1 MKNFFLATLVALVS
15 LISNFAFSEIIVD
28 GILNEKEWNTAQKI
42 TKFYEVYP
50 YSLREVND
58 FKTQILI
65 VESEKGLYFGFKN
78 YQSNESMR
86 TMNHLRDQERA
97 LSDKN
102 GIVIDFNGDG
112 IEGYNF
118 FISSSGSIGDAT
130 VTDEKE
136 RNWDWDADWQSA
148 ATVKE
153 GVWYSETFIP
163 WTIASMKTQ
172 AGDKRKV
179 NMAFYRM
186 LMGVGRGF
194 STIKG
199 SVYENVYLSVFDE
212 YEFTNYSTSKLDFFP
227 YTTLTEDVSNSD
239 QVAKVGAELFWKID
253 SSKQLNLTL
262 NPDFGQ
268 VESDEV
274 VVNFSAFETFYSDK
288 RPFFA
293 ENNSMFDVSDRMHRI
308 INTRRI
314 GGRPDYDCEA
324 YEDLKEYCQQNKAE
338 TSEIDFALKYTQKG
352 EVDIGFMSASERDEK
367 FSEGRDFHALRLNTK
382 YNNLKYG
389 YLGTYV
395 NKPFLRMNSQV
406 NSLDFMYLPS
416 KIHRMTG
423 NFMHSNVNK
432 RDGFGFTMGYG
443 YSPDQNFASGIG
455 INFYDDQLDLNDMG
469 YLILND
475 RLMFNGRT
483 QFKKTSFPQGSIFRS
498 RLFEIG
504 YGSKFNADTV
514 REGSNLAFKIE
525 SNFTDLSEIKTE
537 IFYRSTGRNTRITR
551 GSPLAPYINMPK
563 GMGGYIEFTGPRKPT
578 YIYSLR
584 FERGKG
590 SEHSP
595 EIGWKNSSRGFIKF
609 MPAEN
614 LSFSMLYQHT
624 DEKNWLNWLDDNLLA
639 TFHRKQ
645 RKSVF
650 ELEWFKNNK
659 HELRIKAQLVAFTGR
674 NPIPYLGDQKGNLKP
689 IDLNISPITIS
700 ELAFQVR
707 YRYEIMPLSYLYLVY
722 SKGGRVT
729 LNDDEDNLASLYR
742 RPWNDPAKENFTL
755 KLRYRF

>member
-1 MKNFFLATLVALVS
+1 MHYLQTIGLILTFILSFALESKIKIDGSLDEAEWQKAKVIDKFF
-15 LISNFAFSEIIVD
+15 
-28 GILNEKEWNTAQKI
+28 
-42 TKFYEVYP
+42 EVYP

-58 FKTQILI
+58 YKTQILI
-65 VESEKGLYFGFKN
+65 IESEQGLYFGFKN
-78 YQSNESMR
+78 FQTNETMR
-86 TMNHLRDQERA
+86 VNNHLRDQERS

-102 GIVIDFNGDG
+102 GIVIDFDGDG

-118 FISSSGSIGDAT
+118 FISSSGSVGDAT

-148 ATVKE
+148 ALVKD

-172 AGDKRKV
+172 TGDKRKIK
-179 NMAFYRM
+179 MAFYRM

-212 YEFTNYSTSKLDFFP
+212 FQFNNYSGTKLDFFP
-227 YTTLTEDVSNSD
+227 YTTLTEDIANSD
-239 QVAKVGAELFWKID
+239 QISKAGAEIFWKID

-314 GGRPDYDCEA
+314 GGRPDYNCA
-324 YEDLKEYCQQNKAE
+324 ISGDLEEYCLENKAE

-352 EVDIGFMSASERDEK
+352 EVDFGFMSASERDEK
-367 FSEGRDFHALRLNTK
+367 FSQGRDFYALRLNTK
-382 YNNLKYG
+382 VNDLKYG

-395 NKPFLRMNSQV
+395 DKPVSGENAQV
-406 NSLDFMYLPS
+406 NSLDFIYLPS
-416 KIHRMTG
+416 KVHRMNG
-423 NFMHSNVNK
+423 NFMHSKANNQ
-432 RDGFGFTMGYG
+432 DGFGMTMGYT
-443 YSPDQNFASGIG
+443 YNPNQDFSSGIG

-483 QFKKTSFPQGSIFRS
+483 QFKKTRFSPGSVLRS
-498 RLFEIG
+498 RLFEVG

-514 REGSNLAFKIE
+514 RES
-525 SNFTDLSEIKTE
+525 SNFALKVEANFIDLSEIKTE
-537 IFYRSTGRNTRITR
+537 IFYRSTGRNIRITR
-551 GSPLAPYINMPK
+551 GSLLAPYVDMPK
-563 GMGGYIEFTGPRKPT
+563 GMGGYIEFTGPRKPK

-595 EIGWKNSSRGFIKF
+595 GISWKNSSRAFIKF
-609 MPAEN
+609 MPRDN
-614 LSFSMLYQHT
+614 LSFNMSYNHA

-639 TFHRKQ
+639 TYKRKQ
-645 RKSVF
+645 RTSVF

-674 NPIPYLGDQKGNLKP
+674 DPTPYLGDKKGKLTQ
-689 IDLNISPITIS
+689 IDIPLSSITIS
-700 ELAFQVR
+700 ELAFQIR

-722 SKGGRVT
+722 SKGGRVS
-729 LNDDEDNLASLYR
+729 LDDEEDNLSNLYR
-742 RPWNDPAKENFTL
+742 RPWNSPEKENFTV

>member
-1 MKNFFLATLVALVS
+1 MRYLKTTGLILIFILSFS
-15 LISNFAFSEIIVD
+15 LSSEITID
-28 GILNEKEWNTAQKI
+28 GSLDEVEWKKAQVI
-42 TKFYEVYP
+42 DRFYEVYP

-58 FKTQILI
+58 YKTQILI
-65 VESEKGLYFGFKN
+65 IESDKGLYFGFKN
-78 YQSNESMR
+78 YQTNETMR
-86 TMNHLRDQERA
+86 INNHLRDQERA

-102 GIVIDFNGDG
+102 GIVIDFDGDS

-118 FISSSGSIGDAT
+118 FISSSGSVGDAT

-148 ATVKE
+148 AIVKD

-163 WTIASMKTQ
+163 WTIAPMKTQ
-172 AGDKRKV
+172 TGKKRKIK
-179 NMAFYRM
+179 MAFYRM
-186 LMGVGRGF
+186 LMGIGRGF

-212 YEFTNYSTSKLDFFP
+212 FEFNNYSGTKLDFFP
-227 YTTLTEDVSNSD
+227 YTTLTEDIANSD
-239 QVAKVGAELFWKID
+239 QLSKAGAEIFWKID

-314 GGRPDYDCEA
+314 GGRPDYECDI
-324 YEDLKEYCQQNKAE
+324 YGDLKEYCQETKSE

-352 EVDIGFMSASERDEK
+352 EVDFGFMSASERDEK
-367 FSEGRDFHALRLNTK
+367 FSQGRDFYAVRLNTK
-382 YNNLKYG
+382 VNDLKYG

-395 NKPFLRMNSQV
+395 DKPVSGENAQV
-406 NSLDFMYLPS
+406 NSVDFMYLPS
-416 KIHRMTG
+416 KVHRMNG
-423 NFMHSNVNK
+423 NLMHSSVK
-432 RDGFGFTMGYG
+432 SQDGFGLTMGYS
-443 YSPDQNFASGIG
+443 YNPNQDFSSGIG
-455 INFYDDQLDLNDMG
+455 INFYDDELDLNDMG

-483 QFKKTSFPQGSIFRS
+483 QFKKTRFAEGSVLRS
-498 RLFEIG
+498 RLFEVG

-514 REGSNLAFKIE
+514 RESSNFALKVE
-525 SNFTDLSEIKTE
+525 TNFTDLSEFKTE
-537 IFYRSTGRNTRITR
+537 IFYRSTGKNTRITR
-551 GSPLAPYINMPK
+551 GSALAPYIDMPK
-563 GMGGYIEFTGPRKPT
+563 GMGGYAEFTGPRKPK
-578 YIYSLR
+578 YVYSLR

-595 EIGWKNSSRGFIKF
+595 GIGWKNSSRASIKF
-609 MPAEN
+609 MPLDN
-614 LSFSMLYQHT
+614 LSFNMSYNHSEEQ
-624 DEKNWLNWLDDNLLA
+624 NWLNWLDDNLLA
-639 TFHRKQ
+639 TYERKQ
-645 RKSVF
+645 RTSVF
-650 ELEWFKNNK
+650 ELEWFKNNQ

-674 NPIPYLGDQKGNLKP
+674 NPTPYLGNEKGKLVP
-689 IDLNISPITIS
+689 TDISISPITIS

-722 SKGGRVT
+722 SKGGRVSA
-729 LNDDEDNLASLYR
+729 NDEEDNLSNLYR
-742 RPWNDPAKENFTL
+742 RPWNNPEKENFTV

>member
-1 MKNFFLATLVALVS
+1 MGYFKITGLILSVVLSFS
-15 LISNFAFSEIIVD
+15 LKSEIKIDGLLDEAEWQKAQVVD
-28 GILNEKEWNTAQKI
+28 
-42 TKFYEVYP
+42 KFYEVYP
-50 YSLREVND
+50 YSLREVNEY
-58 FKTQILI
+58 KTQILI
-65 VESEKGLYFGFKN
+65 IESENGLYFGFKN
-78 YQSNESMR
+78 YQTNETMR
-86 TMNHLRDQERA
+86 INNHLRDQERS

-102 GIVIDFNGDG
+102 GIVIDFDGDG

-118 FISSSGSIGDAT
+118 FISSSGSVGDAT

-148 ATVKE
+148 ATVKD

-163 WTIASMKTQ
+163 WSIASMKTQ
-172 AGDKRKV
+172 TGEKRKIK
-179 NMAFYRM
+179 MAFYRM
-186 LMGVGRGF
+186 LMGVGRGL

-212 YEFTNYSTSKLDFFP
+212 YQFNNYSVAKLDFFP
-227 YTTLTEDVSNSD
+227 YTTLTEDIANSD
-239 QVAKVGAELFWKID
+239 QISKAGAEIFWKIN
-253 SSKQLNLTL
+253 SSKQLNLAL

-314 GGRPDYDCEA
+314 GGRPDYDCEV
-324 YEDLKEYCQQNKAE
+324 YGDLEDYCQETQAE

-352 EVDIGFMSASERDEK
+352 KVDFGFMSASERDEK
-367 FSEGRDFHALRLNTK
+367 FSQGRDFYALRLNTK
-382 YNNLKYG
+382 ANDFKYG

-395 NKPFLRMNSQV
+395 DKPVLGKNAQV
-406 NSLDFMYLPS
+406 NSVDFMYLPS
-416 KIHRMTG
+416 AVHRMNG
-423 NFMHSNVNK
+423 NLMHSNVNNK
-432 RDGFGFTMGYG
+432 DGFGLTMGYS
-443 YSPDQNFASGIG
+443 YNPDQDFSSGVG

-483 QFKKTSFPQGSIFRS
+483 QFKKTRFSEGSILRS

-514 REGSNLAFKIE
+514 RES
-525 SNFTDLSEIKTE
+525 SNFALKVQTNFIDLSEVKTE

-551 GSPLAPYINMPK
+551 GSPLAPYIDIPK
-563 GMGGYIEFTGPRKPT
+563 GIGCYIEFTGPRKPK

-595 EIGWKNSSRGFIKF
+595 GISWKNSSRAFIKF
-609 MPAEN
+609 MPRDN
-614 LSFSMLYQHT
+614 LSFNMSYNLS

-639 TFHRKQ
+639 TYERKQ
-645 RKSVF
+645 RTSVF
-650 ELEWFKNNK
+650 EREWFKNNK

-674 NPIPYLGDQKGNLKP
+674 NPTPYLGDQKGKLTP
-689 IDLNISPITIS
+689 INISISPITIS

-707 YRYEIMPLSYLYLVY
+707 YRYE
-722 SKGGRVT
+722 
-729 LNDDEDNLASLYR
+729 
-742 RPWNDPAKENFTL
+742 KEND
-755 KLRYRF
+755 KYRL

>member
-1 MKNFFLATLVALVS
+1 MRYLKTTGLILIFILSFS
-15 LISNFAFSEIIVD
+15 LSSEIKID
-28 GILNEKEWNTAQKI
+28 GSLDEAEWKEAHVI
-42 TKFYEVYP
+42 DRFYEVYP

-58 FKTQILI
+58 YKTQILI
-65 VESEKGLYFGFKN
+65 IESDKGLYFGFKN
-78 YQSNESMR
+78 YQANETMR
-86 TMNHLRDQERA
+86 INNHLRDQERA

-102 GIVIDFNGDG
+102 GIVIDFDADSV
-112 IEGYNF
+112 EGYNF
-118 FISSSGSIGDAT
+118 FISSSGSVGDAT

-148 ATVKE
+148 ALVKD

-163 WTIASMKTQ
+163 WNIAPMKSQ
-172 AGDKRKV
+172 PGEKRKIK
-179 NMAFYRM
+179 MAFYRM
-186 LMGVGRGF
+186 LMGIGRGF

-212 YEFTNYSTSKLDFFP
+212 FQFNNYSGTKLDFFP
-227 YTTLTEDVSNSD
+227 YTTLTEDIANSD
-239 QVAKVGAELFWKID
+239 QLSKAGAEIFWKID

-314 GGRPDYDCEA
+314 GGRPDYECDI
-324 YEDLKEYCQQNKAE
+324 YGDLEEYCHE
-338 TSEIDFALKYTQKG
+338 TKSENSEIDFALKYTQKG
-352 EVDIGFMSASERDEK
+352 EVDFGFMSASERDEK
-367 FSEGRDFHALRLNTK
+367 FSQGRDFYAVRLNTK
-382 YNNLKYG
+382 VNDLKYG

-395 NKPFLRMNSQV
+395 DKPVSGENAQV
-406 NSLDFMYLPS
+406 NSIDFMYLPS
-416 KIHRMTG
+416 KIHRMNG
-423 NFMHSNVNK
+423 NLMHSSVK
-432 RDGFGFTMGYG
+432 SQDGFGLTMGYS
-443 YSPDQNFASGIG
+443 YNPNQDFSSGIG
-455 INFYDDQLDLNDMG
+455 INFYDDELDLNDMG

-483 QFKKTSFPQGSIFRS
+483 QFKKTRFAEGSVLRS
-498 RLFEIG
+498 RLFEVG

-514 REGSNLAFKIE
+514 RESSNFALKVE
-525 SNFTDLSEIKTE
+525 TNFTDLSEFKTE
-537 IFYRSTGRNTRITR
+537 IFYRSTGKNTRITR
-551 GSPLAPYINMPK
+551 GSTLAPYIDMPK
-563 GMGGYIEFTGPRKPT
+563 GVGGYAEFTGPRKPK
-578 YIYSLR
+578 YVYSLR

-595 EIGWKNSSRGFIKF
+595 GIGWKNSSRAFIKF
-609 MPAEN
+609 MPLDN
-614 LSFSMLYQHT
+614 LSFNMSYNHSE
-624 DEKNWLNWLDDNLLA
+624 EKNWLNWLDDNLLA
-639 TFHRKQ
+639 TYERKQ
-645 RKSVF
+645 RTSVF
-650 ELEWFKNNK
+650 ELEWFKNNQ

-674 NPIPYLGDQKGNLKP
+674 NPTPYLGNEKGKLVP
-689 IDLNISPITIS
+689 IDLSISPITIS

-722 SKGGRVT
+722 SKGGRVSA
-729 LNDDEDNLASLYR
+729 NDEEDNLSNLYR
-742 RPWNDPAKENFTL
+742 RPWNNPEKENFTV

>member
-1 MKNFFLATLVALVS
+1 MRYLQTTGLILTFILSFS
-15 LISNFAFSEIIVD
+15 LGSEIKID
-28 GILNEKEWNTAQKI
+28 GSLDEAEWQKAKVI
-42 TKFYEVYP
+42 DRFFEVYP

-58 FKTQILI
+58 YKTQILI
-65 VESEKGLYFGFKN
+65 IESEKGLYFGFKN
-78 YQSNESMR
+78 FQTNETMR
-86 TMNHLRDQERA
+86 VNNHLRDQERS

-102 GIVIDFNGDG
+102 GIVIDFDGDG

-118 FISSSGSIGDAT
+118 FISSSGSVGDAT

-148 ATVKE
+148 ALVKD

-172 AGDKRKV
+172 TGDKRKIK
-179 NMAFYRM
+179 MAFYRM

-212 YEFTNYSTSKLDFFP
+212 FQFNNYSGAKLDFFP
-227 YTTLTEDVSNSD
+227 YTTITEDIANSD
-239 QVAKVGAELFWKID
+239 QISKAGAEIFWKID

-314 GGRPDYDCEA
+314 GGRPDYDCSI
-324 YEDLKEYCQQNKAE
+324 YGDLEEYCQENKVE

-352 EVDIGFMSASERDEK
+352 EVDFGFMSASERDEK
-367 FSEGRDFHALRLNTK
+367 FSQGRDFYALRLNTK
-382 YNNLKYG
+382 VNDFKYG

-395 NKPFLRMNSQV
+395 DKPVSGENAQV

-416 KIHRMTG
+416 EVHRMNG
-423 NFMHSNVNK
+423 NLMHSNANNQ
-432 RDGFGFTMGYG
+432 DGFGLTMGYS
-443 YSPDQNFASGIG
+443 YNPNQDFSSGIG
-455 INFYDDQLDLNDMG
+455 LNFYDDELDLNDMG

-483 QFKKTSFPQGSIFRS
+483 QFKKTRFSPGSALRS
-498 RLFEIG
+498 RLFEVG

-514 REGSNLAFKIE
+514 RES
-525 SNFTDLSEIKTE
+525 SNFALKVEANFIDLSEIKTE

-551 GSPLAPYINMPK
+551 GSLLAPYVDMPK
-563 GMGGYIEFTGPRKPT
+563 GLGGYIEYTGPRKPK

-595 EIGWKNSSRGFIKF
+595 GISWKNSSRAFIKF
-609 MPAEN
+609 MPRDN
-614 LSFSMLYQHT
+614 LSFNMSYNHAE
-624 DEKNWLNWLDDNLLA
+624 EKNWLNWLDDNLLA
-639 TFHRKQ
+639 TYKRKQ
-645 RKSVF
+645 RTSVF

-674 NPIPYLGDQKGNLKP
+674 DPTPYLGDREGKLTQTDIPL
-689 IDLNISPITIS
+689 SPITIS

-722 SKGGRVT
+722 SKGGRVS
-729 LNDDEDNLASLYR
+729 LDDEEDNLSNLYR
-742 RPWNDPAKENFTL
+742 RPWNSPEKENFTV